1 VSSRSSARIAEVAPT
16 PPAAA
21 RYSLNRPLPPDV
33 VFRSASWFSAYRNYP
48 VFSAPWFWR
57 RTALFVPCAGL
68 VGFGQSLLSWP
79 LVDVRTSILFTSA
92 VILIWTVMVTVG
104 PALATIVRH
113 KKLEPKRERVA
124 LVAAIVVGIVISFG
138 AQFSAQ
144 ALTKNFLMARA
155 YAAGTVPKPKTP
167 PPPPSRQ
174 MITGVLIWQAGLFF
188 CLSGGIGL
196 YAYSREQQ
204 RFDELQRERDIDRLR
219 SQKSEVDLRLTV
231 LQAQVEPH
239 FLFNTLASVHSLIR
253 NDPERAEATVEALV
267 DHLRATLPK
276 LRSGVGSQHST
287 LAEQIEVCTSYLAVM
302 KVRMGER
309 LRYDVDVPQSLL
321 SHPFPPLMLVSL
333 VENAIKHG
341 IEPSTDGG
349 SITIRA
355 TEEREGDA
363 RNIVVSVID
372 RGVGLRP
379 GLGDGMGLANLRA
392 QLAAQF
398 GARGQFSITGGM
410 EGGTVATLVVPYVE
424 AAS

>member
-1 VSSRSSARIAEVAPT
+1 
-16 PPAAA
+16 
-21 RYSLNRPLPPDV
+21 
-33 VFRSASWFSAYRNYP
+33 VFRSAGWVSAYRNYP

-57 RTALFVPCAGL
+57 RTALFVPCAGI
-68 VGFGQSLLSWP
+68 VGLAQSYLSWP
-79 LVDVRTSILFTSA
+79 LVDVRTSVLFTSA
-92 VILIWTVMVTVG
+92 AILIWTVMVTTG

-144 ALTKNFLMARA
+144 ALIQNFLMPRA

-167 PPPPSRQ
+167 PTPPSRQ
-174 MITGVLIWQAGLFF
+174 FIAGILVWQAGLFF
-188 CLSGGIGL
+188 CLSGGVGL

-219 SQKSEVDLRLTV
+219 RQKSEVDLRLTV

-253 NDPERAEATVEALV
+253 KDPERAEATVEALV

-276 LRSGVGSQHST
+276 LRSGVGSAHST

-321 SHPFPPLMLVSL
+321 SHPFPPLMLISL

-349 SITIRA
+349 GITIRA
-355 TEEREGDA
+355 TEAREGNA
-363 RNIVVSVID
+363 RDVAVSVID

-398 GARGQFSITGGM
+398 GARGRFSISGGM